1 MTKRVSMSV
10 ILGTMLLVG
19 ATACGG
25 DSSGDTASGSGGGG
39 GSGGMTVSIVEP
51 AEGSAVQVPFKLR
64 VNSSVPLG
72 PTESGQHHVHLFFD
86 GDDSKYEVVE
96 SDNMEIGSS
105 SKAVQGLSPGKHE
118 LNISLRNADHSA
130 AGVETKVMVD
140 VGGSGGSQPPT
151 GDTGGGGGGY

>member
-10 ILGTMLLVG
+10 MLGTMLLVG

-39 GSGGMTVSIVEP
+39 SGGNMTVSIVEP
-51 AEGSAVQVPFKLR
+51 ADGSSIQVPFKLK
-64 VNSSVPLG
+64 VNSSASLG
-72 PTESGQHHVHLFFD
+72 TTESGQHHVHLFFD

-96 SDNMEIGSS
+96 ADNMEISNS

-118 LNISLRNADHSA
+118 LNVSLRNADHSA
-130 AGVETKVMVD
+130 AGAEAKIMVE
-140 VGGSGGSQPPT
+140 VGGSGGSQPPP
-151 GDTGGGGGGY
+151 DSGGGGGY